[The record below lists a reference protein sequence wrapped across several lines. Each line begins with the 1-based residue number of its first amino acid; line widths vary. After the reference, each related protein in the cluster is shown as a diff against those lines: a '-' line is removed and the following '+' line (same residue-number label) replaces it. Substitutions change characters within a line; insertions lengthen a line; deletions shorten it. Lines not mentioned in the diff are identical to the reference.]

1 LICPYIILALPLLH
15 CQPKKLTG
23 LTEGMNEARYAVVAR
38 DLMEGIANGRYP
50 VGSLLPTE
58 FELCD
63 LYDVSRH
70 TVRAAI
76 NQLLNQ
82 GMVSRRKRVGTRV
95 EASSPRGGYSQSL
108 ATVADLAH
116 LAETQQRE
124 IQDVRHFVA
133 DLSEAARLGLV
144 PGEHYFCV
152 SSIRVDRQHSAAPLC
167 WTDVYAQRDY
177 ADVIELAREHPDQ
190 LIASLIE
197 QHYGRA
203 IAVVDQQVRAVL
215 LTAELARALK
225 AETGAPGLKILRHYR
240 DDDGGLMAV
249 SETVHPDDR
258 FTLVTQ
264 MRRDKAAG

>member
-1 LICPYIILALPLLH
+1 
-15 CQPKKLTG
+15 
-23 LTEGMNEARYAVVAR
+23 MNQARYASVAK
-38 DLMEGIANGRYP
+38 DLMEGIATGRYP

-76 NQLLNQ
+76 NQLSVQ
-82 GMVSRRKRVGTRV
+82 GLVSRRKRVGTRV

-108 ATVADLAH
+108 ASVADLAH

-124 IQDVRHFVA
+124 IQTVRHFVA

-152 SSIRVDRQHSAAPLC
+152 SSIRVDRLHNAAPLC

-177 ADVIELAREHPDQ
+177 SDVIELAHEHPDQ
-190 LIASLIE
+190 LIAGLIE
-197 QHYGRA
+197 AHFGRA

-215 LTAELARALK
+215 LSVELAQALA
-225 AETGAPGLKILRHYR
+225 AETGSPGLRIIRQYR
-240 DDDGGLMAV
+240 DEIGELMAV
-249 SETVHPDDR
+249 SETVHPADR
-258 FTLVTQ
+258 FILTTQ
-264 MRRDKAAG
+264 MRRDRSAS

>member
-1 LICPYIILALPLLH
+1 
-15 CQPKKLTG
+15 
-23 LTEGMNEARYAVVAR
+23 MNEARYAAVAK

-63 LYDVSRH
+63 LYEVSRH

-95 EASSPRGGYSQSL
+95 EASSPRGGYSHSL

-124 IQDVRHFVA
+124 IQQVRHFVA
-133 DLSEAARLGLV
+133 DLSEAGRLGLV

-152 SSIRVDRQHSAAPLC
+152 SSIRVDRQHNTAPLC

-177 ADVIELAREHPDQ
+177 SDVIELAREQPGQ

-197 QHYGRA
+197 QHFGRA

-215 LTAELARALK
+215 LSSELARALR
-225 AETGAPGLKILRHYR
+225 AEVGAPGLKILRHYR
-240 DDDGGLMAV
+240 DDTGALMAV

-264 MRRDKAAG
+264 MRREKATG

>member
-1 LICPYIILALPLLH
+1 
-15 CQPKKLTG
+15 LTG
-23 LTEGMNEARYAVVAR
+23 LTEGMNETRYTVVAK
-38 DLMEGIANGRYP
+38 DLMKGIASGRYP

-63 LYDVSRH
+63 LYGVSRH

-76 NQLLNQ
+76 NQLLNE
-82 GMVSRRKRVGTRV
+82 GLVSRRKRVGTRV
-95 EASSPRGGYSQSL
+95 EASSPRGGYSQTV
-108 ATVADLAH
+108 ATVADLAQ
-116 LAETQQRE
+116 LTQTQQRI
-124 IQDVRHFVA
+124 IQQKRHFVA
-133 DLSEAARLGLV
+133 NLSEAERLGLV

-152 SSIRVDRQHSAAPLC
+152 SSIRVDRQHNAAPLC

-177 ADVIELAREHPDQ
+177 ADVIELAHEHPDQ
-190 LIASLIE
+190 LIAALIE

-215 LTAELARALK
+215 LTADMARELK
-225 AETGAPGLKILRHYR
+225 AEAGSPGLKIIRHYR
-240 DDDGGLMAV
+240 EKNGDLMAV

-264 MRRDKAAG
+264 MRRDTQG